1 MTYSVIGPDS
11 DKVTID
17 LIDGQV
23 RFNESPD
30 YESGKT
36 VYEFTVV
43 ASDGELTASQDV
55 TLNVNDVNE
64 APEFVYPAAFMSI
77 AENIDTSQVIWSAD
91 ATDVDGD
98 VLSYSLSGEDAGY
111 FSVSAL
117 GAVSFNESPDY
128 ESGKTLYDFSV
139 VASDGSLESEQVVR
153 VNIWNDQYERYELGS
168 TELASGGVFAGEVM
182 DDVMDGSSS
191 GESLSLSGGEGNDVL
206 TGGSVDDILNGGEG
220 NDRLSGGSGN
230 DVLITGSGVDRVD
243 GGDGIDTI
251 VLGSEAGDVTTVNL
265 GREWQ
270 YSDGGWNLIRNV
282 ENVTMGSGN
291 DIIQGN
297 DVSNVIT
304 AGAGDDWLYGGAG
317 DDVLIGGEG
326 ADRLFGG
333 EGNDTVLY
341 DTDEDLSVS
350 LSSTGGLQFAN
361 RLTSVGMDKLEG
373 VENIVTGSGDDTL
386 VGDANANVLTGG
398 SGDDTLTGG
407 AGDDV
412 FRFYASEGL
421 STDVITDFSAGDSIE
436 LVDDTG
442 SSAVAQITSD
452 ANGSTVTWDELTIVL
467 DVVIDYD
474 DINPIS

>member
-1 MTYSVIGPDS
+1 M
-11 DKVTID
+11 
-17 LIDGQV
+17 
-23 RFNESPD
+23 
-30 YESGKT
+30 
-36 VYEFTVV
+36 
-43 ASDGELTASQDV
+43 
-55 TLNVNDVNE
+55 
-64 APEFVYPAAFMSI
+64 
-77 AENIDTSQVIWSAD
+77 
-91 ATDVDGD
+91 
-98 VLSYSLSGEDAGY
+98 
-111 FSVSAL
+111 
-117 GAVSFNESPDY
+117 
-128 ESGKTLYDFSV
+128 
-139 VASDGSLESEQVVR
+139 
-153 VNIWNDQYERYELGS
+153 
-168 TELASGGVFAGEVM
+168 
-182 DDVMDGSSS
+182 
-191 GESLSLSGGEGNDVL
+191 
-206 TGGSVDDILNGGEG
+206 
-220 NDRLSGGSGN
+220 
-230 DVLITGSGVDRVD
+230 LITGSGVDRVD

-251 VLGSEAGDVTTVNL
+251 VLGSEVGDVTTVNL

-421 STDVITDFSAGDSIE
+421 STDVITDFGAGDSIE
-436 LVDDTG
+436 LVDDTE
-442 SSAVAQITSD
+442 AQRLHRLPVTPVAR
-452 ANGSTVTWDELTIVL
+452 
-467 DVVIDYD
+467 
-474 DINPIS
+474 P

>member
-1 MTYSVIGPDS
+1 
-11 DKVTID
+11 
-17 LIDGQV
+17 
-23 RFNESPD
+23 
-30 YESGKT
+30 
-36 VYEFTVV
+36 
-43 ASDGELTASQDV
+43 
-55 TLNVNDVNE
+55 
-64 APEFVYPAAFMSI
+64 MSAYLSI
-77 AENIDTSQVIWSAD
+77 PENIDTTMVIHDGS

-251 VLGSEAGDVTTVNL
+251 VLGSEVGDVTTVNL

-350 LSSTGGLQFAN
+350 LSSTGGWQFAN

-436 LVDDTG
+436 LVDDIG